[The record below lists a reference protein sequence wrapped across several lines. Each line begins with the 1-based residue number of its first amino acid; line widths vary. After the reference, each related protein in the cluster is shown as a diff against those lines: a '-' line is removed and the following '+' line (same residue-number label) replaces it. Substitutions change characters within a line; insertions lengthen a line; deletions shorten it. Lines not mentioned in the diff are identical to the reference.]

1 MTSNNSSPSPISTVV
16 DAPALDSSATVAQMV
31 AAAQEA
37 MDLEFADFLDDHK
50 FFIRNTDEFNVDA
63 VFADDDFASGF
74 TEAQVEAICLL
85 ETQRQ
90 ARAIDKLVEA
100 IASQN

>member
-1 MTSNNSSPSPISTVV
+1 MTSNNSSPSPISTV

-31 AAAQEA
+31 AAAQDA

-50 FFIRNTDEFNVDA
+50 FYIKNTDEFNVDA

-90 ARAIDKLVEA
+90 ARAIDKLVKEA
-100 IASQN
+100 FASPN